1 MRALQPPR
9 RLTCEIICIAWHD
22 GTASFQD
29 MLDAENFSGIQGIDL
44 TKTVVAD
51 DTGA

>member
-1 MRALQPPR
+1 
-9 RLTCEIICIAWHD
+9 
-22 GTASFQD
+22 